1 MSQNAASDCD
11 EIYEANWLSG
21 MRAKLGIFNEEL
33 EDAVKK
39 KFSTILNKCC

>member
-1 MSQNAASDCD
+1 MAQNAVSDCD

-21 MRAKLGIFNEEL
+21 MRAKLRIFDEEL

-39 KFSTILNKCC
+39 ILNNTK